1 MNKVAHYLQEHL
13 AGEIM
18 TGDDARK
25 YFSTDGSVFEV
36 TPAIVAYPRNEND
49 VRKAARFTWQLAER
63 GRIVPI
69 TARGSGTDQA
79 GAALGKGIMMV
90 FPAHINKILE
100 LDGKSGTVVVEP
112 GLNYGKLQQ
121 TLHTHGRFLPPF
133 PSSIDYSTIGGAVA
147 NNAAGEKTIKYGN
160 TRNFIEGLRV
170 VLSNGEVIE
179 TKRLN
184 KRELSKKMGLS
195 SFEGEIYRSL
205 DTLIEE
211 NHDII
216 DNMRLDVTKNSA
228 GYDVMDIK
236 QKDGSFDLTPMFV
249 GSQGTLG
256 VVTEVTLA
264 TEEYNPGSTLIA
276 AYCNDLDQAQS
287 IVLELRKL
295 KEMPSAVELV
305 DSNLLNYINDNN
317 PNQLKGIIKPPFP
330 QIVLLIEFDDISE
343 RTQKKLSK
351 KASKI
356 LEKSGVEYVIE
367 TEEHK
372 KEELWKIRHSAA
384 AVIAHSEG
392 GTKALPIVEDGIV
405 PVERFKEYL
414 EGVYQIFDKY
424 NLKIAVWGHAGNAN
438 LHMQPFLNLNAL
450 GDRQKVFK
458 IIDDYYNLVINLGGS
473 TSGEHSDGRL
483 RAPYLGQLYGD
494 EAYQL
499 FKKIKDIFDPHGI
512 LNPGVKL
519 DVTVEDIKPLLRH
532 EYSME
537 HLYDHMPKS

>member
-13 AGEIM
+13 AGEVM

-25 YFSTDGSVFEV
+25 YFSTDGSIFELP
-36 TPAIVAYPRNEND
+36 PAIIVYPRNEND

-63 GRIVPI
+63 GRKVPI

-79 GAALGKGIMMV
+79 GAALGQGIMLV
-90 FPAHINKILE
+90 FPAHMNKVIE
-100 LDGKSGTVVVEP
+100 LDGKSGAVVVEP

-133 PSSIDYSTIGGAVA
+133 PASLDYSTIGGAIA

-160 TRNFIEGLRV
+160 TRNFIESLRV

-179 TKRLN
+179 TKRLS

-195 SFEGEIYRSL
+195 TFEGEVYRAL

-228 GYDVMDIK
+228 GYDLADIK
-236 QKDGSFDLTPMFV
+236 QKDGSFDITPLIV

-256 VVTEVTLA
+256 IVAEATIA
-264 TEEYNPGSTLIA
+264 TEDYNPSNTLIA

-295 KEMPSAVELV
+295 KDMPSAIELV
-305 DSNLLNYINDNN
+305 DNNLLNYIYETN

-330 QIVLLIEFDDISE
+330 QIVLLIEFDEPSE
-343 RTQKKLSK
+343 RAQKKMSK
-351 KASKI
+351 KATRI
-356 LEKSGVEYVIE
+356 LEKAGVEYNVE

-392 GTKALPIVEDGIV
+392 GTKALPIIEDGIV

-414 EGVYQIFDKY
+414 DGVYAIFQRY
-424 NLKIAVWGHAGNAN
+424 NLRAAVWGHAGNAN

-458 IIDDYYNLVINLGGS
+458 IIDDYYSLVISLGGS

-483 RAPYLGQLYGD
+483 RGPYLEKLYGG
-494 EAYQL
+494 ETYQL
-499 FKKIKDIFDPHGI
+499 FKKVKAIFDPHDI

-519 DVTVEDIKPLLRH
+519 DVTMEDIKLLIRH
-532 EYSME
+532 EYSIE
-537 HLYDHMPKS
+537 HLYDHMPRS